1 MDSHS
6 IGQLYGQ
13 GAWLL
18 PVAGYGALA
27 VTEDSFRAMPHRTE
41 ATQDESV
48 EQDAAYA
55 SALMMTQPQPRPVTV
70 AGNSSALARLSA
82 QKRNRL
88 GQMGA
93 RDSTRAARNAILP
106 SEWAA
111 RRGEITELYRHR
123 GWTLPR
129 VMEEMAARGFVAS

>member
-1 MDSHS
+1 MDSHL

-18 PVAGYGALA
+18 PVAGYGAFA
-27 VTEDSFRAMPHRTE
+27 GTEDSFLAMPQRMQ
-41 ATQDESV
+41 ATPDESV
-48 EQDAAYA
+48 EQEAAYA
-55 SALMMTQPQPRPVTV
+55 SALMMNQPQPHPVTV
-70 AGNSSALARLSA
+70 AGSSSALARLSA

-88 GQMGA
+88 GQMGTG
-93 RDSTRAARNAILP
+93 DSTRAARNAISP